1 MAELASMFV
10 RVGANVD
17 NFNRGMEQ
25 VESRMNGFQRTMQG
39 MGNAIGTTMKVV
51 GAASGLAV
59 AGLGVAVAKT
69 GVEFNALKE
78 AGLVPAVD
86 VKIIS
91 VDATAGAFQAMLD
104 GTLNVTVECNP
115 LIAPQVYEA
124 ALAALNGE
132 SLPKWIPSI
141 EGVFY
146 MDDPNL
152 KEIAAGRKY

>member
-1 MAELASMFV
+1 MALNKYSAPVTQPCSQVAS
-10 RVGANVD
+10 
-17 NFNRGMEQ
+17 
-25 VESRMNGFQRTMQG
+25 
-39 MGNAIGTTMKVV
+39 
-51 GAASGLAV
+51 
-59 AGLGVAVAKT
+59 
-69 GVEFNALKE
+69 
-78 AGLVPAVD
+78 
-86 VKIIS
+86 
-91 VDATAGAFQAMLD
+91 QAMLD

-146 MDDPNL
+146 ADDPNL